1 MNSHEMTASNVVD
14 LIDRARKELAGAGY
28 TGSVGAVETVPA
40 LVGNPAICQKSD
52 QALANIHA
60 FFDGKVLPQDAGKFV
75 QSEIARLKNACPGKR
90 VVVTES
96 GWPHQ
101 GLTNDQ
107 AVPSPENQKTAMQ
120 SLEQTFKEDMV
131 LFSPFDSNWK
141 TDEPATFGAEK
152 YWGFSSS

>member
-101 GLTNDQ
+101 GLTND
-107 AVPSPENQKTAMQ
+107 
-120 SLEQTFKEDMV
+120 
-131 LFSPFDSNWK
+131 
-141 TDEPATFGAEK
+141 
-152 YWGFSSS
+152 